1 MLVTGLSGFTGRYLR
16 ERLEADGLTVLEPS
30 RAGDAPFDLTRKDTL
45 RRAVE
50 QLQPDYVIH
59 LAAISFVAHDD
70 ATAFY
75 AVNTVGTCNL
85 LEALAETAP
94 RVRKVIVA
102 SSANVYGITRA
113 DPIDEATPPAPV
125 NHYACSKLAMEH
137 MARTWFDRLPIVLTR
152 PFNYT
157 GAGQGRQFV
166 VPKIVSHFAAG
177 KAEIELGNLD
187 VVRDF
192 SDVRMVSDAYRRLL
206 DAPIVSQVVNICSGQ
221 GRSLQWIIDQTSR
234 IAGRSIRVRVN
245 PAFLRAADVP
255 RLIGSNAR
263 LRATIG
269 EPTHTDFADTLA
281 SMYAYEVRAAAG
293 QPAGAPA
300 GRSPSEAPGPA
311 S

>member
-30 RAGDAPFDLTRKDTL
+30 RVGGAPFDLTRKDTL

-50 QLQPDYVIH
+50 HLQPDYVIH

-70 ATAFY
+70 PTAFY

-85 LEALAETAP
+85 LEALGETGA

-102 SSANVYGITRA
+102 SSANVYGVTCA

-137 MARTWFDRLPIVLTR
+137 MARTWFDRLPIVITR
-152 PFNYT
+152 PFNYS
-157 GAGQGRQFV
+157 GAGQSRQFV
-166 VPKIVSHFAAG
+166 VPKIVSHFATG
-177 KAEIELGNLD
+177 RAEIELGNLD

-206 DAPIVSQVVNICSGQ
+206 DAPLVSQVVNICSGQ

-245 PAFLRAADVP
+245 PAFVRASDVP
-255 RLIGSNAR
+255 RLVGSNAR
-263 LRATIG
+263 LRAAIG
-269 EPTHTDFADTLA
+269 EPTHTDFAETLA

-293 QPAGAPA
+293 QPGSAPPGKSPSAPA
-300 GRSPSEAPGPA
+300 GPA